1 MSNDTPII
9 SHIEKKEKEKKRH
22 ENATTQNSASIG
34 TIAQIVLPKLQ
45 KQRKSNTL
53 FL

>member
-9 SHIEKKEKEKKRH
+9 SYIEKKEKEKKRP
-22 ENATTQNSASIG
+22 ENATTQNSAPIG
-34 TIAQIVLPKLQ
+34 TIAQIALPKWQ
-45 KQRKSNTL
+45 KQRKSNKL